1 MVIRHGITAG
11 ILLAA
16 GWVAAAEP
24 PIARKS
30 PFDDTKVAM
39 AVKSA
44 FAADPALAKSN
55 LFVSVLDGVVAVQG
69 PVGDAGDIDRIKA
82 LTRAIPGVSGV
93 KVDCHVL
100 AGADPLTK
108 AIAERL
114 NPSPVKP
121 AEPTIAMP
129 AGMPSVAVVP
139 ARSPS
144 DDVVSRRP
152 VDFPPLPA
160 PPVTD
165 RPYPTIPS
173 PGVPLIPTASNR
185 PKGETVSRNEQSRP
199 TIANDDIAW
208 ALVDLRASEP
218 RYQGLTA
225 TVVEGRVTVAGTG
238 DKAGFIAKARLLPGV
253 VSVQ

>member
-16 GWVAAAEP
+16 GWVGAAEP

-30 PFDDTKVAM
+30 PFDDTKLAV

-55 LFVSVLDGVVAVQG
+55 LLVSVLDGVVAVQG
-69 PVGDAGDIDRIKA
+69 PVGDASDIDRVKA
-82 LTRAIPGVSGV
+82 LTRALPGVAGV

-114 NPSPVKP
+114 NPSSAKTS
-121 AEPTIAMP
+121 EPTLTMP

-139 ARSPS
+139 VRSPS

-152 VDFPPLPA
+152 VDFPSLP
-160 PPVTD
+160 PPPATD

-173 PGVPLIPTASNR
+173 PGVPLIPTTSNR
-185 PKGETVSRNEQSRP
+185 PRGETVSRNDQTRP
-199 TIANDDIAW
+199 TIANDDIAL
-208 ALVDLRASEP
+208 ALVDLRESNP

-225 TVVEGRVTVAGTG
+225 TVVEGNVTVAGTG
-238 DKAGFIAKARLLPGV
+238 DKAGFIAQARLLPGV